1 MRPPVPKVFLMIL
14 SRHTRFALI
23 AVVLF
28 ATGSLTFAQQPVRQ
42 PVRQQAVP
50 VAAPLSTP
58 TEAIPVDP
66 AITVGRLEN
75 GLRYYI
81 RKNTRPANRAELRL
95 VVNAGSI
102 LEDDDQL
109 GLAHVVEHMA
119 FNGTKHFAGQEI
131 NAFMESIGMQFG
143 PSLNAFTNFDDTT
156 YVLQVPTDRKEVLEK
171 AFLIMEDWA
180 RNLTFDSKEV
190 DKERGVI
197 VEEWRLNR
205 GAGARMQDKLFPIL
219 LEGSRYA
226 TRSPIGTKG
235 SIDSFSHDR
244 LKQFYK
250 DWYRPNLMAVVA
262 VGDFDTAAIERLVKE
277 RFGPIPAPVV
287 PRLRPSYAVP
297 DHPGTRYAIATDPE
311 MPGATLAI
319 FNKLPIREQ
328 STVLSYRDRIVD
340 HLYTA
345 MVNARLGELSQ
356 KADPPFLAAGV
367 NRGIFVRTKEAAIL
381 SAVVPP
387 DKITRALEALL
398 TEAARIAQHG
408 FTATEIEREKKDLLR
423 VYEQAQSEKGK
434 DESEPLAAEY
444 IRNFLVDES
453 IPGIAWEYA
462 MHQRFLPGITLA
474 EVNALSGE
482 WTGDRNRVIVVSAP
496 EKPGLAIPTEAELAG
511 VVAAVSAKKVPPY
524 VDSAHAAALLTDLPA
539 PGSILRETRFAE
551 VGVTEWELSNGVK
564 VVLSPTT
571 FKQDEVVFRATS
583 PGGTSLARDED
594 YVAAMTA
601 SQVVS
606 AGGVG
611 AFDVVG
617 LNKVLS
623 GKVASVT
630 PIIDETFEGLV
641 GGGSARDLETI
652 LQLVY
657 LYFTQPRADA
667 TAFGVMT
674 GQLKTLLANRG
685 ATPEA
690 VFEDT
695 VQTTLT
701 QNHFRERP
709 LSPELLGE
717 MSLDK
722 SIAFYK
728 DRFADASDFTFVFA
742 GSFDVDAMRPLA
754 ARYLG
759 ALPSTRRR
767 ETWKD
772 SGVRPPRGIVE
783 KTVQKGIEPRSR
795 ARIVFS
801 GPFRWDPAER
811 VALRVLGLVLEGQL
825 GAVLREDQ
833 SGTYGVKVTTLNQK
847 DPVPQYALS
856 IDFTCAPERT
866 EELVKRAFLEIGRL
880 RMDGLS
886 DSYVNDVREAL
897 MREYE
902 TDSKENR
909 YLVEEIS
916 RRYQDGEDVRGIL
929 QTPALHK
936 SVSASTI
943 QDAARLYLDTRNYV
957 RVTLFPEKGK

>member
-1 MRPPVPKVFLMIL
+1 MMLLRY
-14 SRHTRFALI
+14 TRFALI

-28 ATGSLTFAQQPVRQ
+28 AMGPQAFAQQPVRKQ
-42 PVRQQAVP
+42 
-50 VAAPLSTP
+50 AAPVTVALP
-58 TEAIPVDP
+58 PATEAVPVDP

-81 RKNTRPANRAELRL
+81 RKNIRPANRAELRM

-131 NAFMESIGMQFG
+131 TGFMESIGMQFG
-143 PSLNAFTNFDDTT
+143 PSLNAFTTFDDTT
-156 YVLQVPTDRKEVLEK
+156 YVLKVPTDRKEVLEK
-171 AFLIMEDWA
+171 AFLILEDWA
-180 RNLTFDSKEV
+180 RNLTFDPVEV

-226 TRSPIGTKG
+226 TRSPIGTKA
-235 SIDSFSHDR
+235 SIESFSHDR

-250 DWYRPNLMAVVA
+250 DWYRPELMAVVA
-262 VGDFDTAAIERLVKE
+262 VGDFDPAAIERLIKE
-277 RFGPIPAPVV
+277 RFGPILATKV
-287 PRLRPSYAVP
+287 PRLRPGYAVP
-297 DHPGTRYAIATDPE
+297 DQPGTRYAIGTDSE
-311 MPGATLAI
+311 MPGATLTI

-328 STVLSYRDRIVD
+328 STVLSYRERMLD
-340 HLYTA
+340 HLYAA
-345 MVNARLGELSQ
+345 MMNARLGELSQ
-356 KADPPFLAAGV
+356 KADPPFLGAGV
-367 NRGIFVRTKEAAIL
+367 NRGIFVRTKEAATL
-381 SAVVPP
+381 SGVVPP
-387 DKITRALEALL
+387 DKIGRALEALL
-398 TEAARIAQHG
+398 TEQARVAQHG
-408 FTATEIEREKKDLLR
+408 FTATEFEREKKDLLR

-434 DESEPLAAEY
+434 DESEPLAEEY
-444 IRNFLVDES
+444 IRNFLLDES

-474 EVNALSGE
+474 EVNALARE

-496 EKPGLAIPTEAELAG
+496 EKPGLTIPTEAQLAAI
-511 VVAAVSAKKVPPY
+511 VAEVSAKKVPPY
-524 VDSAHAAALLTDLPA
+524 VDSAHAASLLTELPA
-539 PGSILRETRFAE
+539 PGSITRETTFAE

-571 FKQDEVVFRATS
+571 FKQDEVVFRAIS

-617 LNKVLS
+617 LSKVLA

-630 PIIDETFEGLV
+630 PVIDDTFEGLV
-641 GGGSARDLETI
+641 GGGSAKDVETI

-674 GQLKTLLANRG
+674 GQLKTLLADRR

-690 VFEDT
+690 VFEEA
-695 VQTTLT
+695 VQAALT

-709 LSPELLGE
+709 LSPELLAE

-742 GSFDVDAMRPLA
+742 GSFDLEGMRPLVT
-754 ARYLG
+754 RYLG

-772 SGVRPPRGIVE
+772 SGVRPPRGVVE

-795 ARIVFS
+795 ARIIFS
-801 GPFRWDPAER
+801 GPFTWDPTER
-811 VALRVLGLVLEGQL
+811 IALRVLGLVLEGQL
-825 GAVLREDQ
+825 GAALREDQ

-847 DPVPQYALS
+847 DPVPQYVLS

-866 EELVKRAFLEIGRL
+866 EDLVRRAFLEISRL
-880 RMDGLS
+880 RMDSLS
-886 DSYVNDVREAL
+886 DAYVNDVREAL

-936 SVSASTI
+936 RVSPSTI
-943 QDAARLYLDTRNYV
+943 QDAARTYLDTRNYI
-957 RVTLFPEKGK
+957 RVTLVPEKRP

>member
-1 MRPPVPKVFLMIL
+1 
-14 SRHTRFALI
+14 
-23 AVVLF
+23 
-28 ATGSLTFAQQPVRQ
+28 
-42 PVRQQAVP
+42 
-50 VAAPLSTP
+50 
-58 TEAIPVDP
+58 
-66 AITVGRLEN
+66 
-75 GLRYYI
+75 
-81 RKNTRPANRAELRL
+81 
-95 VVNAGSI
+95 
-102 LEDDDQL
+102 
-109 GLAHVVEHMA
+109 
-119 FNGTKHFAGQEI
+119 
-131 NAFMESIGMQFG
+131 MESIGMQFG
-143 PSLNAFTNFDDTT
+143 PSLNAFTTFDDTT
-156 YVLQVPTDRKEVLEK
+156 YVLKVPTDRKEVLEK
-171 AFLIMEDWA
+171 AFLILEDWA
-180 RNLTFDSKEV
+180 RNLTFDSTEIN
-190 DKERGVI
+190 KERGVI

-226 TRSPIGTKG
+226 TRSPIGTKA
-235 SIDSFSHDR
+235 SIESFSHDR

-250 DWYRPNLMAVVA
+250 DWYRPELMAVVA
-262 VGDFDTAAIERLVKE
+262 VGDFDPAAIERLIKE
-277 RFGPIPAPVV
+277 RFGPILATKV

-297 DHPGTRYAIATDPE
+297 DQPGTRYAIATDPE
-311 MPGATLAI
+311 MPGATLTI

-328 STVLSYRDRIVD
+328 STVLSYRERMLD
-340 HLYTA
+340 HLYAA
-345 MVNARLGELSQ
+345 MMNARLGELSQ
-356 KADPPFLAAGV
+356 KADPPFLGAGV
-367 NRGIFVRTKEAAIL
+367 NRGIFVRTKEAATL
-381 SAVVPP
+381 SGVVPP
-387 DKITRALEALL
+387 DKIGRALEALL
-398 TEAARIAQHG
+398 TEQARVAQHG
-408 FTATEIEREKKDLLR
+408 FTATEFEREKKDLLR

-434 DESEPLAAEY
+434 DDSEPLAEEY
-444 IRNFLVDES
+444 IRNFLLDES

-462 MHQRFLPGITLA
+462 MHQRFLPGITLL
-474 EVNALSGE
+474 EVNALARE

-496 EKPGLAIPTEAELAG
+496 EKPGLTVPTEAQLAAI
-511 VVAAVSAKKVPPY
+511 VAEVSAKKVPPY
-524 VDSAHAAALLTDLPA
+524 VDSAHAASLLTESPA
-539 PGSILRETRFAE
+539 PGSITRETTFAE

-617 LNKVLS
+617 LSKVLA

-630 PIIDETFEGLV
+630 PVIDDTFEGLV
-641 GGGSARDLETI
+641 GGGSAKDVETI

-674 GQLKTLLANRG
+674 GQLKTLLANRR

-690 VFEDT
+690 VLEEA
-695 VQTTLT
+695 VQAALT

-742 GSFDVDAMRPLA
+742 GSFDLEAMRPLVT
-754 ARYLG
+754 RYLG

-772 SGVRPPRGIVE
+772 SGVRPPRGVVE

-795 ARIVFS
+795 ARIIFS
-801 GPFRWDPAER
+801 GPFTWDPTER
-811 VALRVLGLVLEGQL
+811 IALRVLGLVLEGQL
-825 GAVLREDQ
+825 GAALREDQ

-847 DPVPQYALS
+847 DPVPQYVLS
-856 IDFTCAPERT
+856 IDFTCAPERI
-866 EELVKRAFLEIGRL
+866 EDLVRRAFLEISRL

-886 DSYVNDVREAL
+886 DAYVNDVRQAM

-902 TDSKENR
+902 TSSKENR
-909 YLVEEIS
+909 YVVEQIS
-916 RRYQDGEDVRGIL
+916 RSYQDGEDVRGIL
-929 QTPALHK
+929 QTPARYKQL
-936 SVSASTI
+936 SASMI
-943 QDAARLYLDTRNYV
+943 QDAARTYLDTRNYI
-957 RVTLFPEKGK
+957 RVTLVPEKRP

>member
-1 MRPPVPKVFLMIL
+1 MMLLRY
-14 SRHTRFALI
+14 TRFALI

-28 ATGSLTFAQQPVRQ
+28 AMGPQAFAQQPVRK
-42 PVRQQAVP
+42 QAAQAT
-50 VAAPLSTP
+50 VALPPA
-58 TEAIPVDP
+58 TEAVPVDP

-81 RKNTRPANRAELRL
+81 RKNIRPANRAELRM

-131 NAFMESIGMQFG
+131 TGFMESIGMQFG
-143 PSLNAFTNFDDTT
+143 PSLNAFTTFDDTT
-156 YVLQVPTDRKEVLEK
+156 YVLKVPTDRKEVLEK
-171 AFLIMEDWA
+171 AFLILEDWA
-180 RNLTFDSKEV
+180 RNLTFDSTEIN
-190 DKERGVI
+190 KERGVI

-226 TRSPIGTKG
+226 TRSPIGTKA
-235 SIDSFSHDR
+235 SIESFSHDR

-250 DWYRPNLMAVVA
+250 DWYRPELMAVVA
-262 VGDFDTAAIERLVKE
+262 VGDFDPAAIERLIKE
-277 RFGPIPAPVV
+277 RFGPILATKV

-297 DHPGTRYAIATDPE
+297 DQPGTRYAIATDPE
-311 MPGATLAI
+311 MPGATLTI

-328 STVLSYRDRIVD
+328 STVLSYRERMLD
-340 HLYTA
+340 HLYAA
-345 MVNARLGELSQ
+345 MMNARLGELSQ
-356 KADPPFLAAGV
+356 KADPPFLGAGV
-367 NRGIFVRTKEAAIL
+367 NRGIFVRTKEAATL
-381 SAVVPP
+381 SGVVPP
-387 DKITRALEALL
+387 DKIGRALEALL
-398 TEAARIAQHG
+398 TEQARVAQHG
-408 FTATEIEREKKDLLR
+408 FTATEFEREKKDLLR

-434 DESEPLAAEY
+434 DDSEPLAEEY
-444 IRNFLVDES
+444 IRNFLLDES

-462 MHQRFLPGITLA
+462 MHQRFLPGITLL
-474 EVNALSGE
+474 EVNALARE

-496 EKPGLAIPTEAELAG
+496 EKPGLTVPTEAQLAAI
-511 VVAAVSAKKVPPY
+511 VAEVSAKKVPPY
-524 VDSAHAAALLTDLPA
+524 VDSAHAASLLTESPA
-539 PGSILRETRFAE
+539 PGSITRETTFAE

-617 LNKVLS
+617 LSKVLA

-630 PIIDETFEGLV
+630 PVIDDTFEGLV
-641 GGGSARDLETI
+641 GGGSAKDVETI

-674 GQLKTLLANRG
+674 GQLKTLLANRR

-690 VFEDT
+690 VLEEA
-695 VQTTLT
+695 VQAALT

-742 GSFDVDAMRPLA
+742 GSFDLEAMRPLVT
-754 ARYLG
+754 RYLG

-772 SGVRPPRGIVE
+772 SGVRPPRGVVE

-795 ARIVFS
+795 ARIIFS
-801 GPFRWDPAER
+801 GPFTWDPTER
-811 VALRVLGLVLEGQL
+811 IALRVLGLVLEGQL
-825 GAVLREDQ
+825 GAALREDQ

-847 DPVPQYALS
+847 DPVPQYVLS
-856 IDFTCAPERT
+856 IDFTCAPERI
-866 EELVKRAFLEIGRL
+866 EDLVRRAFLEISRL

-886 DSYVNDVREAL
+886 DAYVNDVRQAM

-902 TDSKENR
+902 TSSKENR
-909 YLVEEIS
+909 YVVEQIS
-916 RRYQDGEDVRGIL
+916 RSYQDGEDVRGIL
-929 QTPALHK
+929 QTPARYKQL
-936 SVSASTI
+936 SASMI
-943 QDAARLYLDTRNYV
+943 QDAARTYLDTRNYI
-957 RVTLFPEKGK
+957 RVTLVPEKRP

>member
-1 MRPPVPKVFLMIL
+1 MIL
-14 SRHTRFALI
+14 RRYTRFALI

-28 ATGSLTFAQQPVRQ
+28 ATGALAFAQQPVRQ
-42 PVRQQAVP
+42 PVRTQ
-50 VAAPLSTP
+50 AAPVTVALP
-58 TEAIPVDP
+58 PATEAVPVDP

-81 RKNTRPANRAELRL
+81 RKNTRPANRAEFRL

-131 NAFMESIGMQFG
+131 TGFMESIGMQFG

-156 YVLQVPTDRKEVLEK
+156 YVLQVPTDRKEVLER

-180 RNLTFDSKEV
+180 RNLTFDSSEI

-205 GAGARMQDKLFPIL
+205 GAGARVQDKLFPIL

-226 TRSPIGTKG
+226 TRNPIGTKA
-235 SIDSFSHDR
+235 SIESFSHDR

-250 DWYRPNLMAVVA
+250 DWYRPELMAVVA
-262 VGDFDTAAIERLVKE
+262 VGDFDPAFIERLIKE
-277 RFGPIPAPVV
+277 RFGPIPATKV

-297 DHPGTRYAIATDPE
+297 DQPGTRYAIATDPE
-311 MPGATLAI
+311 MPGATLTI

-328 STVLSYRDRIVD
+328 STVLSYRERMLD
-340 HLYTA
+340 HLYAA

-356 KADPPFLAAGV
+356 KADPPFLGAGV
-367 NRGIFVRTKEAAIL
+367 SRGIFVRTKEAATL
-381 SAVVPP
+381 SGVVPP
-387 DKITRALEALL
+387 DKIARALEALL
-398 TEAARIAQHG
+398 TEQARVAQHG
-408 FTATEIEREKKDLLR
+408 FTATEFEREKMDLLR

-444 IRNFLVDES
+444 IRNFLLDES
-453 IPGIAWEYA
+453 IPGIAWEYE

-474 EVNALSGE
+474 EVNALARE

-496 EKPGLAIPTEAELAG
+496 EKPGLTVPTEAQLAAI
-511 VVAAVSAKKVPPY
+511 VAEVSAKKVPPY
-524 VDSAHAAALLTDLPA
+524 VDSAHAASLLTELPA
-539 PGSILRETRFAE
+539 PGAITRETRFAE

-611 AFDVVG
+611 ALDAVG
-617 LNKVLS
+617 LNKVLA

-630 PIIDETFEGLV
+630 PIIDDTFEGLV

-674 GQLKTLLANRG
+674 SQLKTLLANRG

-690 VFEDT
+690 VFEET
-695 VQTTLT
+695 VQATLT

-709 LSPELLGE
+709 MSPELVSE

-728 DRFADASDFTFVFA
+728 DRFSDASDFTFVFA
-742 GSFDVDAMRPLA
+742 GSFDVDAMRPLVT
-754 ARYLG
+754 RYLG

-772 SGVRPPRGIVE
+772 SGVRPPRGVVE

-801 GPFRWDPAER
+801 GPFRWEATER
-811 VALRVLGLVLEGQL
+811 IALRVLGRVLEGQL
-825 GAVLREDQ
+825 GAALREDQ

-847 DPVPQYALS
+847 DPVSQYVLS

-866 EELVKRAFLEIGRL
+866 EELVKRAFLEIARL

-886 DSYVNDVREAL
+886 DSYVNDVREAM

-902 TDSKENR
+902 TSSKENR
-909 YLVEEIS
+909 YVVEQIS
-916 RRYQDGEDVRGIL
+916 RSYEDGEDVRGIL
-929 QTPALHK
+929 QTPSRYKKL
-936 SVSASTI
+936 SAPMI
-943 QDAARLYLDTRNYV
+943 QDAARLYLDTRNYI
-957 RVTLFPEKGK
+957 RVTLVPEKGR